1 MRKDEI
7 QDFIFRILKEL
18 FKIDKGYL
26 CDRYIDIPL
35 FEDPFKF
42 SGIQMVYLVFEIE
55 KHFGMRYQEEA
66 LIKYESLTI
75 ADLTAQLLRE
85 LKNAGKNS
93 N

>member
-7 QDFIFRILKEL
+7 QDFIFNILKEL
-18 FKIDKGYL
+18 FKIDEVYL

-35 FEDPFKF
+35 FEEPFEF

-55 KHFGMRYQEEA
+55 KHVGVRYREEA

-75 ADLTAQLLRE
+75 EDLTAQLLGE
-85 LKNAGKNS
+85 LENTGKS
-93 N
+93 SD